1 METEPNKTR
10 LEAAA
15 RTIAASR
22 PRHRRVLL
30 IESNPDLQWSLA
42 RMLTVNGNRVIG
54 TGSVDGALAVLEQ
67 WAPDLAIVGSSL
79 PGTTGVEVARQLRE
93 QNPDLFVIL
102 TGEHSPEP
110 TAKERWA
117 AASAELPR
125 ALGFE
130 TLRALLESLQ
140 LTPAPAE

>member
-1 METEPNKTR
+1 
-10 LEAAA
+10 
-15 RTIAASR
+15 
-22 PRHRRVLL
+22 
-30 IESNPDLQWSLA
+30 
-42 RMLTVNGNRVIG
+42 MLTVNGNRVIG